1 MRQKSLLINLHMIN
15 IEMRTMAAEKKKEYY
30 KKKEE
35 KAKKKK

>member
-1 MRQKSLLINLHMIN
+1 MRQKSLLIKLHMIN